1 MSRIWKSGGIIGVF
15 SLWHWCGNVDFVGL
29 MKLEP
34 QCFSNTSQWN
44 ESLDSSK
51 VPIHIYWCAS
61 FTVVVEKGRNL
72 SRKRRRGRI
81 SRNLARI
88 RRITPHQSRPSTMF
102 NVCSKRAG
110 ISQRRSSLSV
120 VQASEDPELNCV
132 KNVWWAFG
140 LAAEFCT
147 PIRRRASLHC
157 RLSRALW
164 ESLSTKSS
172 PDSFPWST

>member
-1 MSRIWKSGGIIGVF
+1 MNPWILST
-15 SLWHWCGNVDFVGL
+15 L
-29 MKLEP
+29 
-34 QCFSNTSQWN
+34 
-44 ESLDSSK
+44 
-51 VPIHIYWCAS
+51 HIYWCAS

-110 ISQRRSSLSV
+110 ISQPRSSLSV

-140 LAAEFCT
+140 LAAELCT
-147 PIRRRASLHC
+147 PILKKGKSPLQPASPHMTAFLGQHKIFWNKAVIHASWTAWTSWAWC
-157 RLSRALW
+157 
-164 ESLSTKSS
+164 
-172 PDSFPWST
+172 